1 MNRVN
6 ERRKANYIS
15 SFDFS
20 TLYTKLLLN
29 NLLMLLNNLIDFC
42 FDGREINFFTGFT
55 YSASWVKNKKNIT

>member
-29 NLLMLLNNLIDFC
+29 NLLMVLNNLIDFC

-55 YSASWVKNKKNIT
+55 YSGSWVKNKKNIT